1 VELIQLY
8 SRSLSVLCSEE
19 QTLADNSGGV
29 GVLGVLVGVLI
40 VIVIA
45 GGLVFMN
52 GKGGSS
58 GGGSTLKVELP
69 KSK

>member
-1 VELIQLY
+1 M
-8 SRSLSVLCSEE
+8 
-19 QTLADNSGGV
+19 ADNSGGV

-52 GKGGSS
+52 GKGGSA
-58 GGGSTLKVELP
+58 GGGNTFKVELP